1 MVNKSFFF
9 KLLLRISLTLHL
21 DLVLLLLTNIVMK
34 IYTLPSK
41 QNQDKIKNIFQDNK
55 QTNIELQIRFTSD
68 INICNI
74 IIIIIYNNKL
84 HFHHGNSKN

>member
-41 QNQDKIKNIFQDNK
+41 QNQDKIKNIFLDNK
-55 QTNIELQIRFTSD
+55 QRNIELQIRFTSD